1 MITLPILIVCI
12 VLFAWKEAVD
22 DDGAIDKTNKDGTK
36 FSHYDP
42 DRYIVGMVITMVL
55 VAFSQW
61 KNPTWWAFLY
71 FPITWAVFT
80 ISFRFLLN
88 RKRGKHWAYV
98 SVSNRYDSFWMGLS
112 EFLRV
117 GLWPSV
123 ETLEW
128 TSRAYSRASTI
139 EDALYDIRKTIH
151 RAGTIAY
158 AFEVLLVLVPSI
170 TIYITKTL

>member
-1 MITLPILIVCI
+1 MITLPILILAI

-22 DDGAIDKTNKDGTK
+22 DDGAIEKTNKDGTK

-42 DRYIVGMVITMVL
+42 DRYIVGVVITMVL

-98 SVSNRYDSFWMGLS
+98 SPSNGYDWW
-112 EFLRV
+112 FLKRV
-117 GLWPSV
+117 WFTMDGHVTTQKHAIIYHWQVYPGGPFYLK
-123 ETLEW
+123 
-128 TSRAYSRASTI
+128 AN
-139 EDALYDIRKTIH
+139 H
-151 RAGTIAY
+151 RAGAIAY
-158 AFEVLLVLVPSI
+158 GFEATILLASI